1 VILPGTVVGAGT
13 TLGALSSP
21 VMGSSLKPGMVYMG
35 TPALPIMRA
44 APSPG
49 GGETPEGLALRMLV
63 AAFPAIQLAASLIS
77 TTAALAPAALAVYAL
92 SDAATSALVSAAVV
106 TGISA
111 TGLGV
116 VGAAAK
122 KLLVGTLKPATGIKK
137 YSAQNLGRM
146 LAWVIE
152 MRSDELFGNAVR
164 GSSWWN
170 DVLRS
175 RGLSIG
181 EDVYVDTLWA
191 GDYEL
196 VTLGDGAV
204 VDRGATLFA
213 HLGMYKEGELSMLQ
227 APVVVGGVVGARAA
241 ILPGYSLVAGNV
253 LAPGALGMKMSF

>member
-1 VILPGTVVGAGT
+1 
-13 TLGALSSP
+13 
-21 VMGSSLKPGMVYMG
+21 
-35 TPALPIMRA
+35 
-44 APSPG
+44 
-49 GGETPEGLALRMLV
+49 
-63 AAFPAIQLAASLIS
+63 
-77 TTAALAPAALAVYAL
+77 
-92 SDAATSALVSAAVV
+92 
-106 TGISA
+106 
-111 TGLGV
+111 
-116 VGAAAK
+116 
-122 KLLVGTLKPATGIKK
+122 
-137 YSAQNLGRM
+137 
-146 LAWVIE
+146 